1 MRIDYFNKEEIIHVA
16 IYARVSTEHEA
27 QISALENQIQYYDNI
42 LKDHPNWILYER
54 YIDKGVTGTSMLK
67 RDSFMKMIK
76 DANDGKFNLILTREV
91 SRFARNTAEA
101 LQQVRS
107 LYNNNVG
114 VYFIEDNIRTFDPND
129 EWELK
134 LSLMATLAQN
144 ESKKIS
150 SRVKA
155 GQKISFENGV
165 FYGNGNILGYDRVGK
180 NMVINKEQS
189 ETVKR
194 IFELYLNGKGLRSI
208 KFILEQEERKTSSGS
223 TKWNAEVISR
233 VLKNKFYC
241 GYIEYRK
248 EYVPDYLVQKKIRN
262 NGDVKKIVVKGTHQ
276 AIISE
281 EDFNKVQEIFETKLR
296 DINGNKVGHQI
307 AKDVYCRKM
316 ICECGRTFNRRK
328 GYTTKNG
335 EERYLYQ
342 CYEQLRNGTVRTMK
356 NKGLDTS
363 KCCTSITV
371 PNWQLDITSDW
382 IFRKFFDNKQII
394 YEKTL
399 QMIEEALNISS
410 SIQEMH
416 EKMGTC
422 RDNIKSLHGKYNAL
436 VDLYIDGNITKDIYL
451 YKKENFE
458 KSIES
463 EKSRL
468 EHLEDE
474 LEKMQNEN
482 NVLERKKKIADFLS
496 IKAFD
501 KDKPIPKELIE
512 YYVDSI
518 QVDSEKMTWILR
530 IPDDIDCEN
539 SLNIFDEKRTK
550 KKINTVTPS
559 ENYESSSTLDRLQS
573 ANNIIFQEVEK
584 RPQTLV
590 NIGIFNISVTYFKK
604 VKKYYFD
611 VARCPRTEDF
621 EVGIKII
628 V

>member
-1 MRIDYFNKEEIIHVA
+1 MRIDYFNKEDKVNVA

-76 DANDGKFNLILTREV
+76 DANNGKFNLILTREV

-180 NMVINKEQS
+180 NMVINKEQA

-194 IFELYLNGKGLRSI
+194 IFELYLSGKGLRSI

-241 GYIEYRK
+241 GLIEYRK
-248 EYVPDYLVQKKIRN
+248 EYVPYYLIQKKIRN
-262 NGDVKKIVVKGTHQ
+262 NGDVEKIVVRGTHQ
-276 AIISE
+276 PIISE
-281 EDFNKVQEIFETKLR
+281 EEYNRVQEIFKSKLR
-296 DINGNKVGHQI
+296 TIDGVTVGHQI
-307 AKDVYCRKM
+307 AKDVYCRKL

-328 GYTTKNG
+328 GYTTKSG

-342 CYEQLRNGTVRTMK
+342 CYDQLRNGTVKTRN
-356 NKGLDTS
+356 NKGLDAS
-363 KCCTSITV
+363 DCCTSITI
-371 PNWQLDITSDW
+371 PNWQLDITADW

-394 YEKTL
+394 YEKTMK
-399 QMIEEALNISS
+399 MIEEALNVSS
-410 SIQEMH
+410 SMKDMDSKINACREKIQ
-416 EKMGTC
+416 
-422 RDNIKSLHGKYNAL
+422 ILHDKYNSL
-436 VDLYIDGNITKDIYL
+436 VDLYVDGNIPKDMYL
-451 YKKENFE
+451 IKKENFE
-458 KSIES
+458 KNIKK
-463 EKSRL
+463 EKEEL
-468 EHLEDE
+468 NHLEDE
-474 LEKMQNEN
+474 KEKLQNEN
-482 NVLERKKKIADFLS
+482 NVLERKKKIADFLA
-496 IKAFD
+496 IRAFK
-501 KDKPIPKELIE
+501 KDKPIPKELVE
-512 YYVDSI
+512 HYVDSI

-530 IPDDIDCEN
+530 IPDGTNFEN
-539 SLNIFDEKRTK
+539 TINIFDEKRQK
-550 KKINTVTPS
+550 KKISTVTPLQ
-559 ENYESSSTLDRLQS
+559 NYELSSTLDRQQS
-573 ANNIIFQEVEK
+573 QINKSFEK
-584 RPQTLV
+584 
-590 NIGIFNISVTYFKK
+590 FY
-604 VKKYYFD
+604 
-611 VARCPRTEDF
+611 C
-621 EVGIKII
+621 KII
-628 V
+628 